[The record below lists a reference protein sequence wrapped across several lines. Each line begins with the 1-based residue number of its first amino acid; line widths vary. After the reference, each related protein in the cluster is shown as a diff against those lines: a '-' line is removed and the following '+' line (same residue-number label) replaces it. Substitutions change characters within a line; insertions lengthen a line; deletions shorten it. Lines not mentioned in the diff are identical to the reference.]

1 MAILDSSPLLT
12 IFVVVALGSILG
24 AIPLGRIRIGAAGAL
39 FVGLAMSA
47 RFPELG
53 AGMDVV
59 QSLGLALFVYTV
71 GIASGAAFFAQLRR
85 NLSLLLASV
94 VAVFLAAG
102 TAVVMGIL
110 FGIERPFLAGL
121 FTGATT
127 AAPALAT
134 ATRLTDGSTQPA
146 IGYAFG
152 YPLAV
157 IIGIIL
163 VSLIVGRA
171 WPGLRDTPSLAG
183 SSLDPRTITVEHPMN
198 LRDIPEWADGRVR
211 VSYLRR
217 GERVR
222 VALPGEDLEVGDDV
236 VVVGLAADVEAA
248 AAHLGH
254 LRSEHLAD
262 DRSHVDFNRLVVS
275 NPDVAARSIGELNL
289 PAKYGA
295 VVTRVRRGD
304 LELLARDD
312 FILEPGDRVTV
323 VAPRERWDAIADLFG
338 DSERSISEI
347 DVLSL
352 SVGMVAGLLLGF
364 VTFPLPGGQVFQ
376 LGTAAGP
383 LIAGMFLGAARRTG
397 PFVWAMP
404 EAANL
409 TMRQLG
415 LTLFLAGLGL
425 TAGPGFAQI
434 VVSPQ
439 AVGAAVTV
447 CVITLVSC
455 AALLVAGAWVL
466 RLSAPRTA
474 GAIAGFLGQPAVLD
488 AATSRVGDERIDNA
502 YAALFAFSIVVKIFL
517 VPAVL
522 VL

>member
-1 MAILDSSPLLT
+1 GSECGDSGW
-12 IFVVVALGSILG
+12 FVHGDCG
-24 AIPLGRIRIGAAGAL
+24 
-39 FVGLAMSA
+39 
-47 RFPELG
+47 
-53 AGMDVV
+53 
-59 QSLGLALFVYTV
+59 
-71 GIASGAAFFAQLRR
+71 
-85 NLSLLLASV
+85 
-94 VAVFLAAG
+94 
-102 TAVVMGIL
+102 
-110 FGIERPFLAGL
+110 
-121 FTGATT
+121 
-127 AAPALAT
+127 
-134 ATRLTDGSTQPA
+134 
-146 IGYAFG
+146 
-152 YPLAV
+152 
-157 IIGIIL
+157 
-163 VSLIVGRA
+163 
-171 WPGLRDTPSLAG
+171 
-183 SSLDPRTITVEHPMN
+183 
-198 LRDIPEWADGRVR
+198 
-211 VSYLRR
+211 

-383 LIAGMFLGAARRTG
+383 LIAGMFLGAAR
-397 PFVWAMP
+397 
-404 EAANL
+404 N
-409 TMRQLG
+409 
-415 LTLFLAGLGL
+415 
-425 TAGPGFAQI
+425 FAR
-434 VVSPQ
+434 
-439 AVGAAVTV
+439 A
-447 CVITLVSC
+447 
-455 AALLVAGAWVL
+455 
-466 RLSAPRTA
+466 
-474 GAIAGFLGQPAVLD
+474 
-488 AATSRVGDERIDNA
+488 
-502 YAALFAFSIVVKIFL
+502 
-517 VPAVL
+517 
-522 VL
+522 

>member
-1 MAILDSSPLLT
+1 M
-12 IFVVVALGSILG
+12 
-24 AIPLGRIRIGAAGAL
+24 
-39 FVGLAMSA
+39 
-47 RFPELG
+47 
-53 AGMDVV
+53 
-59 QSLGLALFVYTV
+59 
-71 GIASGAAFFAQLRR
+71 
-85 NLSLLLASV
+85 
-94 VAVFLAAG
+94 
-102 TAVVMGIL
+102 
-110 FGIERPFLAGL
+110 
-121 FTGATT
+121 
-127 AAPALAT
+127 
-134 ATRLTDGSTQPA
+134 
-146 IGYAFG
+146 
-152 YPLAV
+152 
-157 IIGIIL
+157 
-163 VSLIVGRA
+163 
-171 WPGLRDTPSLAG
+171 
-183 SSLDPRTITVEHPMN
+183 
-198 LRDIPEWADGRVR
+198 
-211 VSYLRR
+211 
-217 GERVR
+217 
-222 VALPGEDLEVGDDV
+222 
-236 VVVGLAADVEAA
+236 
-248 AAHLGH
+248 
-254 LRSEHLAD
+254 
-262 DRSHVDFNRLVVS
+262 
-275 NPDVAARSIGELNL
+275 
-289 PAKYGA
+289 
-295 VVTRVRRGD
+295 VTRVRRGD

-364 VTFPLPGGQVFQ
+364 VTFPLPGGQAFQ

-425 TAGPGFAQI
+425 TAGPGFGKI
-434 VVSPQ
+434 VTSPQ

-474 GAIAGFLGQPAVLD
+474 GAVAGFLGQPAVLD

-502 YAALFAFSIVVKIFL
+502 YATLFAFSIVVKIFL